1 MNADTSGPGS
11 PPTVEDFR
19 RRAADQGFE
28 FEIARYAA
36 ALTTHSG
43 MREALV
49 RLRKVPLSMLDP
61 TEPNSALIWIENG
74 GKS

>member
-1 MNADTSGPGS
+1 MTADTTAPGP
-11 PPTVEDFR
+11 PPAVEDFR

-36 ALTTHSG
+36 ALDTHSG

-49 RLRKVPLSMLDP
+49 RLRKVPLCFLDP

-74 GKS
+74 GRS